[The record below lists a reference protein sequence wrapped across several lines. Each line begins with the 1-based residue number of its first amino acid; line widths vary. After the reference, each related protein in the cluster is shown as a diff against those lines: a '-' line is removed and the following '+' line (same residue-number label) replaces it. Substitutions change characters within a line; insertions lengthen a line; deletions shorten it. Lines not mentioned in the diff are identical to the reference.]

1 MIVNGECWDVFL
13 VVSCQSCCQVNS
25 VGMFSV
31 VKVLNGFWV
40 GWIYVDGFIVIVL
53 VRCYC
58 NGEVYILIVEFFFVS
73 SGFSYICDIGI
84 GNDIFDGSFV
94 GMVQFFGQ
102 QCGCSFCYIYCLFFK

>member
-1 MIVNGECWDVFL
+1 
-13 VVSCQSCCQVNS
+13 
-25 VGMFSV
+25 MFSV

-53 VRCYC
+53 VRCYR
-58 NGEVYILIVEFFFVS
+58 NGEVYILVVEFFFVS

-94 GMVQFFGQ
+94 GMV
-102 QCGCSFCYIYCLFFK
+102 